1 MRITPVVAQTPL
13 RVNAMTAIHI
23 VRGRSRD
30 IGFTVRRLLPTLDYP
45 AVGPFVFLDHMGPA
59 QFPAGSTEG
68 DVRPHPHIGL
78 ATVTF
83 LYSGAFMHRDSLGSV
98 QRIEPGAVN
107 WMRAGHGVVHSERI
121 PDDVRVQQLAVE
133 GIQMWLALPQ
143 AQEQSAPEFVHY
155 PAAQLPVIR
164 TAHTELRVLIGRV
177 NEQQSPVQ
185 TPAPTLF
192 ADVQLQAGAAFTVQA
207 DYSERAL
214 YVSQGELFIG
224 EQRVVMGELAI
235 VPAGHALSLR
245 SSTGARA
252 MLLGGEPLDGKR
264 FLWWNFVASDKAL
277 IEAAK
282 TRWQNETFPPVPG
295 ESERIPLPER

>member
-1 MRITPVVAQTPL
+1 
-13 RVNAMTAIHI
+13 MTAIHI

-30 IGFTVRRLLPTLDYP
+30 IGFTVRRLLPTLDHP

-59 QFPAGSTEG
+59 QFPAGSREG

-121 PDDVRVQQLAVE
+121 PDDVRAQQLAVE

-143 AQEQSAPEFVHY
+143 TYEQSEPEFVHY

-164 TAHTELRVLIGRV
+164 APQAELRVLIGRV
-177 NEQQSPVQ
+177 NDQQSPVR

-192 ADVQLQAGAAFTVQA
+192 VDVQLLADAQLDIQA
-207 DYSERAL
+207 DYAERAL
-214 YVSQGELFIG
+214 YVAQGELLIAG
-224 EQRVVMGELAI
+224 QRVVMGELAVI
-235 VPAGHALSLR
+235 AAGEALSLR
-245 SSTGARA
+245 SDSGARA

-282 TRWQNETFPPVPG
+282 TRWQNEAFPSVPG